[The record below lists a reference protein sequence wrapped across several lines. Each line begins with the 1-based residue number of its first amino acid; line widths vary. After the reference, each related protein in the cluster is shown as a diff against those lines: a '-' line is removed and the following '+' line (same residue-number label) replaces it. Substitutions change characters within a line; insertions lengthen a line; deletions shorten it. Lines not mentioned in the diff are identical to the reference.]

1 METIQETL
9 PEACAALGLSLV
21 TQFIPWSQSRDYEHG
36 KPVGKR
42 MAQWRVTLLR
52 DGKPIITT
60 DYGQGIG
67 HLPAYKA
74 SIKELGNRDCSM
86 RMEAIERELE
96 TGKVWDAFL
105 AKPQTIP
112 GPDMPDVV
120 HSLCV
125 DADVLQHR
133 SFEDWAADFGYDAD
147 SRKAENIYRSCMQ
160 IALQLL
166 NGLGAASLERL
177 QLAAREY

>member
-1 METIQETL
+1 METTQETL
-9 PEACAALGLSLV
+9 PEACTSLGLPLV
-21 TQFIPWSQSRDYEHG
+21 TQFVPWSQSRDYEHG
-36 KPVGKR
+36 KPVGQR

-67 HLPAYKA
+67 HLPAYTRKA
-74 SIKELGNRDCSM
+74 LGSNNSVD
-86 RMEAIERELE
+86 RMAAIAQELE
-96 TGKVWDAFL
+96 RGKAWPHYLTAV
-105 AKPQTIP
+105 P
-112 GPDMPDVV
+112 GPGMPDVV
-120 HSLCV
+120 HSLCL
-125 DADVLQHR
+125 AAEVLQHR

-166 NGLGAASLERL
+166 NGLGAANLERL